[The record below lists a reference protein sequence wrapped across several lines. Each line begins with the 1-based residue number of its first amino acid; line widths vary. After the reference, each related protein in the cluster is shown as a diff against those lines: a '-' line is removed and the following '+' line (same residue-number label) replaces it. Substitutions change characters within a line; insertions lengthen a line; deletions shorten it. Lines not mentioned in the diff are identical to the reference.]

1 MSIIC
6 TYDFAAQRLRYVR
19 TREVYTLDQLNAEH
33 DSKTKANKL
42 ITRLSGGRAFY
53 ESLPPGADEALGVI
67 FMASELAY
75 QYDDT
80 VLICLPY
87 TGWSAITGEV
97 FE

>member
-1 MSIIC
+1 MAILC
-6 TYDFAAQRLRYVR
+6 TYDFTAERLRYVR
-19 TREVYTLDQLNAEH
+19 TREAYTLDQLNAEH
-33 DSKTKANKL
+33 GSKTKANKL
-42 ITRLSGGRAFY
+42 ITQLSGGRAFY

-75 QYDDT
+75 RHDDT
-80 VLICLPY
+80 VLICLPP